1 MKVATNQERLNE
13 LFDADPRN
21 DSAIAAELGV
31 SKQTI
36 SAWRSGFRS
45 PKKPMLLKIC
55 DVFHVSIAWLMGYE
69 VGRQE
74 TVEKSKHIVIQNMD
88 QFSHLMQYMTPE
100 EYETVVTAFDMAYQR
115 MKEKGIEP

>member
-21 DSAIAAELGV
+21 DSAIASELGV

-55 DVFHVSIAWLMGYE
+55 DVFHVSIAWLMGYD

-74 TVEKSKHIVIQNMD
+74 TVEKSKHIVIQNIQ
-88 QFSHLMQYMTPE
+88 QFSHLLQYMTE
-100 EYETVVTAFDMAYQR
+100 DEYNFVVAAFDAASQR
-115 MKEKGIEP
+115 MKEKGKEP